1 MYNDYYTLHGSVR
14 HTTGQCQF
22 SPAIFQ
28 DLEDIVPECIPVL
41 LEESINVVV
50 HLSSVVSD
58 AKLRIVYFRFHI
70 VRIILCRRQMFFDT
84 TLILSHVCVHTRTV
98 HTYIHTYIHMCKCAG
113 IMWDLVISVKF
124 FQQALVGAFWETA
137 LLVHQIQHTQFL

>member
-1 MYNDYYTLHGSVR
+1 MWHSQCICTMIIIIHYMVVLGTQQGSVN
-14 HTTGQCQF
+14 

-28 DLEDIVPECIPVL
+28 DLEDIVSECIPVL

-70 VRIILCRRQMFFDT
+70 VRIILHRRQMFFDT
-84 TLILSHVCVHTRTV
+84 NPYYHTFVYIHVL
-98 HTYIHTYIHMCKCAG
+98 YIHTCMCKCAG
-113 IMWDLVISVKF
+113 IM
-124 FQQALVGAFWETA
+124 
-137 LLVHQIQHTQFL
+137 